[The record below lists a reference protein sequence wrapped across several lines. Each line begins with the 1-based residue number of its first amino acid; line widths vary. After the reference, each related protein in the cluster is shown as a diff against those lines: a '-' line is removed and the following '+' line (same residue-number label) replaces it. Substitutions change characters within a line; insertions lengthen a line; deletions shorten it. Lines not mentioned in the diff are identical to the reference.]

1 MKRQVPL
8 ALCFLFGVAM
18 IYTQFSP
25 HQYSD
30 AVYKEVIKWGLIIS
44 PFALV
49 LAVVT
54 LIQTHVSRIRFR
66 SEHWQYSFIVF
77 IGMIV
82 MVAVG
87 LFFVPNWLLN
97 LLPENVST
105 ALADV
110 QIGPQN
116 PVFVWL
122 YDNVQVP
129 MDATMFSL
137 LAFFIASAAFRA
149 FRARA
154 FEATLLLITAMFV
167 MMGNIPVGDIIWNK
181 VISWLPLP
189 ESWVLL
195 EDGTSRLEDGASWLR
210 QWILDVPNTAAR
222 RGIILGVSLGV
233 ISQSIRI
240 ILGIERS
247 YLGGGD

>member
-30 AVYKEVIKWGLIIS
+30 AVYKEVIKWSLIIS

-49 LAVVT
+49 LAVIT
-54 LIQTHVSRIRFR
+54 LIQTHASRIRFR
-66 SEHWQYSFIVF
+66 SEHWQYSIIVF

-82 MVAVG
+82 MVLAG
-87 LFFVPNWLLN
+87 VPFGEL
-97 LLPENVST
+97 
-105 ALADV
+105 
-110 QIGPQN
+110 N
-116 PVFVWL
+116 PVLVWL

-167 MMGNIPVGDIIWNK
+167 MLGNIPVGDLVWEK
-181 VISWLPLP
+181 LMSWTP
-189 ESWVLL
+189 W
-195 EDGTSRLEDGASWLR
+195 EDGASWLR